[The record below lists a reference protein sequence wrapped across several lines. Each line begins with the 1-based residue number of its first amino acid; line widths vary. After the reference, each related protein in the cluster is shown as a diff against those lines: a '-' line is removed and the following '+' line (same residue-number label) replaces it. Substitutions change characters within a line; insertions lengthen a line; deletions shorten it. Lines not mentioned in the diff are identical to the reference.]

1 LDAEGKVRF
10 RPGFL
15 QLLVDPAAPSYVY
28 AAGVERFQF
37 TLAERAVHTVI
48 ALLYAAAG
56 CAALTFLWERNYNLA
71 AILFV
76 NWARD
81 KLSLGRLAGLLALA
95 WIGKLWLYWV
105 FFAAKWI
112 DRLLNQIAPPIRK

>member
-1 LDAEGKVRF
+1 
-10 RPGFL
+10 
-15 QLLVDPAAPSYVY
+15 
-28 AAGVERFQF
+28 
-37 TLAERAVHTVI
+37 VHTVI